1 MNPELKFT
9 FHKSFDG
16 YLAKLDIP
24 ESVIKKSQASQPD
37 FVLLLDRS
45 GSMGQNVNR
54 IITKILPK
62 TLEKLGYKQTD
73 TVHIILYDYPDKE
86 TTITQY
92 YYYSNIDRGAEYE
105 QFQLKE
111 LLTSN
116 ITARGCTNLG
126 PGLRL
131 LPKVFSNLSDKV
143 RLLHISDGQIQDM
156 DDAVKCSEQIHK
168 IITNGRQIN
177 SQAIRYMTGGQPDTR
192 GLSSTLKFGNTVSS
206 KLLDVPY
213 VSDEIGFNNAADKI
227 FQQFDSDGLSYK
239 IELKTDSEYI
249 MTNPWEKPVSY
260 TTLSIGQNTLWFK
273 EMPKTIGISGVD
285 AVLKP
290 EAADNVN
297 LSNVTNI
304 IDDRL
309 NYYVDRIRILKIV
322 NTDDSKAEISN
333 ILTYFEQFQN
343 YLNTL
348 EIVENPEYT
357 PDLKFRFNSI
367 KRNIEQRRKSLFM
380 KLQQLANDDIVSQL
394 NSAQQADYLRGV
406 DLSKNSK
413 GLAKR
418 AMKTGFD
425 LTNVIHN
432 EIKAIHQ
439 HIKELDSIDDSE
451 HLKSFYSVETTLEG
465 LKTLSQLVEDNLL
478 DETSVSDIIQL
489 TNIVGIGCHHPI
501 GDYPDAM
508 AFRVHDIF
516 PGVYISV
523 SDITVYQTM
532 AANTK
537 LKVPGQPDKEINN
550 VIPVF
555 DDERIHKFMLKYCPM
570 LLNVTAG
577 VGMRRVLA
585 DVPSTHMYSICAGL
599 WKTIDMFTDNRSEL
613 MMKTIKLL
621 ADTYN
626 IDAGG
631 YFDHNEEFLVD
642 QNTRKSYFINNNGL
656 TNMLN
661 LIHRQ
666 YKKKNTNN
674 MPKIIRAIYCYEFY
688 QTIKKAITKADL
700 PQDYINETL
709 TNLLGLDYE
718 KYGTK
723 VGDLFTETPKP
734 NHDTTVNVNTEVL
747 NNIIYNFQYFKN
759 LYMVPLVFE
768 ALEAEGNYLENMK
781 NIPKASDQL
790 LLKQIDV
797 PYDLEQFLV
806 YSVVESMIYNTKQ
819 KRVSDKSKK
828 QMNLPDI
835 GYTKEAKN
843 MLKGFIVDNYQKSYN
858 ASLRDKTGKEY
869 EVTLQEM
876 NKKLEECNIQEF
888 IEIMKKGFTYK
899 TRSCQIVNTSS
910 QGFNELGQMLLDT
923 DKNIPNRFQKIW
935 VYILAKTP
943 DNEKEIVWNGGNA
956 IRVDLRPYQYV
967 FEHFN
972 QRELWETLNNEYNN
986 SVKHVYRGGKEKA
999 NRHGHHNQKPSYWA
1013 LGFDTVKD
1021 MKSKV
1026 SEEEYLNYVEIHH
1039 ECCGFNPVSL
1049 YQRKKMARKKRA
1061 ESGSKTLNYY

>member
-16 YLAKLDIP
+16 YLAKLNIP
-24 ESVIKKSQASQPD
+24 ESVVKKSQTSQPD
-37 FVLLLDRS
+37 FVVLLDRS

-62 TLEKLGYKQTD
+62 TLEKLGYKQSD
-73 TVHIILYDYPDKE
+73 TIHIVLYNYPDEESYKK
-86 TTITQY
+86 QNY
-92 YYYSNIDRGAEYE
+92 YHSGNKGAEYV
-105 QFQLKE
+105 QFQVKE

-116 ITARGCTNLG
+116 IGSRGSTNLG

-143 RLLHISDGQIQDM
+143 RFLHISDGQIQDM
-156 DDAVKCSEQIHK
+156 DDAVECSEEIHK
-168 IITNGRQIN
+168 IINNGRKIN

-206 KLLDVPY
+206 QLLDIQY
-213 VSDEIGFNNAADKI
+213 VTDEIGFNMVADKI
-227 FQQFDSDGLSYK
+227 FQQFDSDGLTYK
-239 IELKTDSEYI
+239 IELKTDSDYI
-249 MTNPWEKPVSY
+249 MTNPWENPVSY

-273 EMPKTIGISGVD
+273 EMPKSIGISGVEAD
-285 AVLKP
+285 LKP
-290 EAADNVN
+290 ETSDDIN
-297 LSNVTNI
+297 LSNITDV

-333 ILTYFEQFQN
+333 ILGYFERFHT

-348 EIVENPEYT
+348 EIVQNSEYT
-357 PDLKFRFNSI
+357 PDLKFRFNNI

-380 KLQQLANDDIVSQL
+380 KLQQLANDDIVTQL
-394 NSAQQADYLRGV
+394 NSAQQADYLRGI

-418 AMKTGFD
+418 ALKTGFD
-425 LTNVIHN
+425 LTDVIHN
-432 EIKAIHQ
+432 EIKVIHQ
-439 HIKELDSIDDSE
+439 HIKELDGIDDSE

-465 LKTLSQLVEDNLL
+465 LKTLSQLVDDNLL
-478 DETSVSDIIQL
+478 DEISVSDIIQL
-489 TNIVGIGCHHPI
+489 TNIVGIACYNPI

-508 AFRVHDIF
+508 SFRLHDIF

-532 AANTK
+532 AMNNK
-537 LKVPGQPDKEINN
+537 LKVPGQPTKEITN

-555 DDERIHKFMLKYCPM
+555 DDERIHKFMLKYCPT
-570 LLNVTAG
+570 LLNITAG

-585 DVPSTHMYSICAGL
+585 DVPSTHMYSICSGL
-599 WKTIDMFTDNRSEL
+599 WKVLDMFADNRSEL

-621 ADTYN
+621 TDTYN
-626 IDAGG
+626 IDVGS
-631 YFDHNEEFLVD
+631 YFDHNEVFLVD
-642 QNTRKSYFINNNGL
+642 QNTKKSYFINNNGL

-661 LIHRQ
+661 LLHRQ
-666 YKKKNTNN
+666 YQKKKTAN
-674 MPKIIRAIYCYEFY
+674 MSKIIRAIYCYEFY
-688 QTIKKAITKADL
+688 QTIKKGIAKADL

-709 TNLLGLDYE
+709 ANLLGLDYE

-734 NHDTTVNVNTEVL
+734 EHNITIDVNVEVL
-747 NNIIYNFQYFKN
+747 NNITYNFQYFKN
-759 LYMVPLVFE
+759 LYIVPLVFE
-768 ALEAEGNYLENMK
+768 ALEAEGDYLENMK
-781 NIPKASDQL
+781 KIPKASDEL
-790 LLKQIDV
+790 LIKQIDV
-797 PYDLEQFLV
+797 KYTLEEFLV
-806 YSVVESMIYNTKQ
+806 YSVVESMVYNTKQ
-819 KRVSDKSKK
+819 KRVSDKTTK

-835 GYTKEAKN
+835 GYESEAKK
-843 MLKGFIVDNYQKSYN
+843 MLKKFIVDHYQKTYN
-858 ASLRDKTGKEY
+858 TRLREKTGKEY
-869 EVTLQEM
+869 EITLQEM
-876 NKKLEECNIQEF
+876 IKTLGECNIQQF

-910 QGFNELGQMLLDT
+910 QGFNELSQLLLNV
-923 DKNIPNRFQKIW
+923 DKNIPDRFQKIW
-935 VYILAKTP
+935 VYLLSKTP
-943 DNEKEIVWNGGNA
+943 DENKEIVWNGGNA
-956 IRVDLRPYQYV
+956 IRVDLRAYQNV

-972 QRELWETLNNEYNN
+972 QSKLWETLKEEFNN
-986 SVKHVYRGGKEKA
+986 SVKHLYRGGDKLA

-1013 LGFDTVKD
+1013 LGFDTVQD
-1021 MKSKV
+1021 MKNKISND
-1026 SEEEYLNYVEIHH
+1026 EYINYANTHS
-1039 ECCGFNPVSL
+1039 ECCGFNSVSL
-1049 YQRKKMARKKRA
+1049 YQRKKMARKERA
-1061 ESGSKTLNYY
+1061 QSGTNTLNYH